1 MIPYFL
7 HTVHRFMNSL
17 FCRNFT
23 HIDRSSDILGN
34 GTVYNITAVNN
45 TYFRL
50 IFPCNTEPEH
60 TRVRGTCHYH
70 PPEGHHGR
78 PAG

>member
-17 FCRNFT
+17 FCRNWGLT
-23 HIDRSSDILGN
+23 DRSSDILEN
-34 GTVYNITAVNN
+34 GTVYNITAVN
-45 TYFRL
+45 TQSIRP
-50 IFPCNTEPEH
+50 IFPCNTAPEH
-60 TRVRGTCHYH
+60 TRVRGTCRKCLQA
-70 PPEGHHGR
+70 GFRGS